1 MTSLSVSSIPIIDWR
16 FEDDCIEEMYVAYTT
31 CGFAVFT
38 NVYNQWLP
46 EFTDWKQLMEE
57 FFHLP
62 LSAKRQYAYSG
73 VKENLGYNWLE
84 EERLTPTMPGDLKES
99 YNWVS
104 PDRMQEQYW
113 PKEIPEFKPLAQKI
127 ERISRMLSYQFLYR
141 FEKVLKIPTG
151 SLVEQHIDG
160 SATMRMIKYP
170 AWDGEIKEGQVRG
183 GAHTDYG
190 SITLL
195 WRFDDI
201 SALQVY
207 DKKDGVWVTVPSVE
221 NSIVVNVADMFARWS
236 NDILKSTPHRVMN
249 VDMDKPRYSMPYFVD
264 PGRDVTIKNLTNQPD
279 KYPPISAYE
288 YLKWRLAQSYVDD
301 TYKENQEVGKEG
313 EQYLPENEEY
323 LNTILSIPPKKV

>member
-1 MTSLSVSSIPIIDWR
+1 MTSLSVSTIPIIDWR
-16 FEDDCIEEMYVAYTT
+16 FEDDCIEKMWCAYTT

-38 NVYNQWLP
+38 HVYDNWLS
-46 EFTDWKQLMEE
+46 EFEDWKQLMEE
-57 FFHLP
+57 FFQLP
-62 LSAKRQYAYSG
+62 LDVKRQYAYSG

-99 YNWVS
+99 YNWVE
-104 PDRMQEQYW
+104 PARMQEQYW

-141 FEKVLKIPTG
+141 FEKVLRLPTG
-151 SLVEQHIDG
+151 KLVEKHIDG

-195 WRFDDI
+195 YRFDDI
-201 SALQVY
+201 SALQIY
-207 DKKDGVWVTVPSVE
+207 DKKDSVWVTVPLVE
-221 NSIVVNVADMFARWS
+221 NSIVLNVADMFARWS
-236 NDILKSTPHRVMN
+236 NDILKSTPHRVVN
-249 VDMDKPRYSMPYFVD
+249 VDMDRTRYSMPYFVD
-264 PGRDVTIKNLTNQPD
+264 PGRDVIIKNLTSQPD

-301 TYKENQEVGKEG
+301 EYIDNEEVGEDGK
-313 EQYLPENEEY
+313 QHLPENQKY
-323 LNTILSIPPKKV
+323 K